1 MTAII
6 VGLDD
11 SAQQRKPVKATANII
26 GHLRVRG
33 RARGVSRPAS
43 CSRRWALLLPDRLG
57 MLTAIREIV
66 QYRSLLRDLVA
77 RDLKVRYKRSV
88 LGIAWTMLNPLL
100 TMAVFT
106 MVFSQFLRVPVKNFT
121 VYFLSGFLLWNF
133 VAQTTSWSTGCLL
146 GYASLIKKIY
156 VPRSIFVLATVLAG
170 FVNLLLS
177 LIPLALIMLVVGHPF
192 HLVLSFIP
200 IPMLLG
206 MMFALGLSLLLAPL
220 SLMFADIVPIY
231 QVVLTLW
238 LYLTPVMYPV
248 EMVPD
253 AYRGIVDANPMS
265 YFVEAFRA
273 PIYGGALPAADVL
286 VGAAAFAVGAMVLGW
301 MVFDHYTDR
310 IAYYV

>member
-1 MTAII
+1 
-6 VGLDD
+6 
-11 SAQQRKPVKATANII
+11 
-26 GHLRVRG
+26 
-33 RARGVSRPAS
+33 
-43 CSRRWALLLPDRLG
+43 

-100 TMAVFT
+100 TMIVFT
-106 MVFSQFLRVPVKNFT
+106 MVFSQVLRVPVKNFT

-146 GYASLIKKIY
+146 GYAPLIKKIY
-156 VPRSIFVLATVLAG
+156 VPRAIFVLATVLAG

-177 LIPLALIMLVVGHPF
+177 LIPLGLIMLVVGHPF
-192 HLVLSFIP
+192 HLALTFIP
-200 IPMLLG
+200 IPMFLG

-220 SLMFADIVPIY
+220 SVMFADIVPIY

-238 LYLTPVMYPV
+238 LYLTPVMYPA
-248 EMVPD
+248 EMVPA

-273 PIYGGALPAADVL
+273 PIYGGTLPAVGVL
-286 VGAAAFAVGAMVLGW
+286 AGATAFAVGAMVLGW

>member
-1 MTAII
+1 
-6 VGLDD
+6 
-11 SAQQRKPVKATANII
+11 
-26 GHLRVRG
+26 
-33 RARGVSRPAS
+33 
-43 CSRRWALLLPDRLG
+43 

-100 TMAVFT
+100 MMVVFT
-106 MVFSQFLRVPVKNFT
+106 MVFSHVLRVPVENFT

-156 VPRSIFVLATVLAG
+156 VPKAIFVLATVLAG
-170 FVNLLLS
+170 LVNLLLS

-192 HLVLSFIP
+192 RASLGFIP
-200 IPMLLG
+200 VPMLLG
-206 MMFALGLSLLLAPL
+206 MLFALGLSLLLAPL
-220 SLMFADIVPIY
+220 SVMFADIVPIY

-248 EMVPD
+248 EMVPPE
-253 AYRGIVDANPMS
+253 YRGVVDANPMT

-273 PIYGGALPAADVL
+273 PIYGGTLPDAGVL
-286 VGAAAFAVGAMVLGW
+286 LGATAFAIVSVVLGW
-301 MVFDHYTDR
+301 LVFEHYTDR